1 MFYRPE
7 SDQYINEGM
16 AFEIDGTQYPAN
28 WLNLSTP
35 EDKEALGLEE
45 VITVGERKDDRY
57 YWVSEQLVGPEL
69 IITSTPK
76 DFATVQKMALDSL
89 DQQAYSL
96 LFTSD
101 WMITR
106 KAETG
111 TELPHDWSIYRDSI
125 RLEVIVVRGQLNN
138 ATTVDEI
145 AAIKPNW
152 PVSPDQPVVAE
163 DPAVAEELVDENQP

>member
-1 MFYRPE
+1 MFYYPPNN
-7 SDQYINEGM
+7 QYIQEGVP
-16 AFEIDGTQYPAN
+16 FEIDETQYPAN

-35 EDKEALGLEE
+35 EEKAELGLEE

-57 YWVSEQLVGPEL
+57 YWVSEKLEGAEL

-76 DFATVQKMALDSL
+76 DFDTVKQMALDNL
-89 DQQAYSL
+89 DKQAYSL
-96 LFTSD
+96 LFSSD

-111 TELPHDWSIYRDSI
+111 VDLKPEWSTYRDEI
-125 RLEVIVVRGQLNN
+125 RLEVNVVRAQINN

-145 AAIKPNW
+145 AAIQPNW
-152 PVSPDQPVVAE
+152 PVSPDAPVPPAE
-163 DPAVAEELVDENQP
+163 TP

>member
-1 MFYRPE
+1 MFYCE
-7 SDQYINEGM
+7 KENLYIREGM
-16 AFEIDGTQYPAN
+16 PFELDDVSYPAN

-35 EDKEALGLEE
+35 EEKAALDLIE

-111 TELPHDWSIYRDSI
+111 TDLQPEWSTYRDSI
-125 RLEVIVVRGQLNN
+125 RLEVIVVRGQINN

-163 DPAVAEELVDENQP
+163 DPAVAEEPVDENQP

>member
-1 MFYRPE
+1 MFYRAE
-7 SDQYINEGM
+7 SDQYIQEGTE
-16 AFEIDGTQYPAN
+16 FTIDDVQYPPN

-35 EDKEALGLEE
+35 EEKAAIELEE

-57 YWVSEQLVGPEL
+57 YWVSEKLEGAEL
-69 IITSTPK
+69 IITSMPK
-76 DFATVQKMALDSL
+76 DFDTVLKYAQNAL

-111 TELPHDWSIYRDSI
+111 TDLAPEWSTYRDNV

-138 ATTVDEI
+138 AKTVDEI
-145 AAIKPNW
+145 AAIVPNW
-152 PVSPDQPVVAE
+152 PVSPDAPVS
-163 DPAVAEELVDENQP
+163 Q

>member
-1 MFYRPE
+1 MFYRAE
-7 SDQYINEGM
+7 SDQYIQEGVP
-16 AFEIDGTQYPAN
+16 FEIDETQYPSN

-35 EDKEALGLEE
+35 EEKAELGLEE

-57 YWVSEQLVGPEL
+57 YWVSEKLEGAEL
-69 IITSTPK
+69 IITSMPK
-76 DFATVQKMALDSL
+76 DFDTVLKYAQDALN
-89 DQQAYSL
+89 QQAYSL

-111 TELPHDWSIYRDSI
+111 TDLALEWSTYRDNV
-125 RLEVIVVRGQLNN
+125 RLEVIVVRSQLNN

-145 AAIKPNW
+145 AAIVPNW
-152 PVSPDQPVVAE
+152 PVSPNAPVS
-163 DPAVAEELVDENQP
+163 Q

>member
-1 MFYRPE
+1 MFYHAE
-7 SDQYINEGM
+7 TDQYIREGM
-16 AFEIDGTQYPAN
+16 PFELDDVSYPAN

-35 EDKEALGLEE
+35 EEKAALGLQE

-111 TELPHDWSIYRDSI
+111 TDLQPEWSTYRDSI
-125 RLEVIVVRGQLNN
+125 RLEVIVVRGQINN

-152 PVSPDQPVVAE
+152 PVSPDQPVI
-163 DPAVAEELVDENQP
+163 VDEPVNENQP

>member
-1 MFYRPE
+1 MFYRAE
-7 SDQYINEGM
+7 SDQYIQEGVP
-16 AFEIDGTQYPAN
+16 FEIDETQYPSN

-35 EDKEALGLEE
+35 EEKAELGLQE

-57 YWVSEQLVGPEL
+57 YWVSEKLEGAEL

-111 TELPHDWSIYRDSI
+111 TDLQPEWSIYRDSI
-125 RLEVIVVRGQLNN
+125 RLEVIVVRGQINN

-152 PVSPDQPVVAE
+152 PLSPDQPVI
-163 DPAVAEELVDENQP
+163 VDEPVNENQP

>member
-1 MFYRPE
+1 MFYHAE
-7 SDQYINEGM
+7 TDQYIREGM
-16 AFEIDGTQYPAN
+16 PFELNGIQYPSN

-35 EDKEALGLEE
+35 EEKAALHLVE

-111 TELPHDWSIYRDSI
+111 TDLQPEWSIYRDSI
-125 RLEVIVVRGQLNN
+125 RLEVIVVCGQINN

-152 PVSPDQPVVAE
+152 PVSPDQPVIADE
-163 DPAVAEELVDENQP
+163 PVDENQP

>member
-1 MFYRPE
+1 MFYHAE
-7 SDQYINEGM
+7 TNQYFREGLE
-16 AFEIDGTQYPAN
+16 FTLNGVQYPAN

-35 EDKEALGLEE
+35 EEKAALDLVE

-96 LFTSD
+96 LFPSD

-111 TELPHDWSIYRDSI
+111 TDLQPEWSIYRDSI
-125 RLEVIVVRGQLNN
+125 RLEVIVVRGQINN

-152 PVSPDQPVVAE
+152 PLSPDQPVVAE
-163 DPAVAEELVDENQP
+163 EPINENQP

>member
-16 AFEIDGTQYPAN
+16 PFTIDDVQYPAN

-76 DFATVQKMALDSL
+76 DFDTVLKLAHDQLN
-89 DQQAYSL
+89 QQAYSL

-111 TELPHDWSIYRDSI
+111 ADLKPEWATYRDEI
-125 RLEVIVVRGQLNN
+125 RLEVVVVRGQLDA

-163 DPAVAEELVDENQP
+163 DPTVAEDPINENQP

>member
-1 MFYRPE
+1 MFYHAE
-7 SDQYINEGM
+7 TDQYIREGM
-16 AFEIDGTQYPAN
+16 PFELDDVSYPAN

-35 EDKEALGLEE
+35 EEKAALGLQE

-111 TELPHDWSIYRDSI
+111 TDLAHDWSVYRDSI
-125 RLEVIVVRGQLNN
+125 RLEVIVVRGQINA

-152 PVSPDQPVVAE
+152 PVSPDQPIIADEPVN
-163 DPAVAEELVDENQP
+163 ENQP

>member
-1 MFYRPE
+1 MFYHAE
-7 SDQYINEGM
+7 TDQYIREGM
-16 AFEIDGTQYPAN
+16 PFELDDVSYPAN

-35 EDKEALGLEE
+35 EEKAALDLVE

-76 DFATVQKMALDSL
+76 DFATVQKMALNSL

-111 TELPHDWSIYRDSI
+111 TDLQPEWSIYRDSI
-125 RLEVIVVRGQLNN
+125 RLEVIVVRGQINA

-152 PVSPDQPVVAE
+152 PVSPDQPVI
-163 DPAVAEELVDENQP
+163 AEEPLVEPVDENQS

>member
-1 MFYRPE
+1 MFYHAE
-7 SDQYINEGM
+7 TDQYIREGM
-16 AFEIDGTQYPAN
+16 PFELDDVSYPAN

-35 EDKEALGLEE
+35 EEKAALGLQE

-111 TELPHDWSIYRDSI
+111 TDLQPEWSIYRDSI
-125 RLEVIVVRGQLNN
+125 RLEVIVVRGQINA

-152 PVSPDQPVVAE
+152 PVSPDQPIIADEPVN
-163 DPAVAEELVDENQP
+163 ENQP